1 MQAFQ
6 SMSIWDKIQGS
17 TLGDTIAESTWMF
30 PTIETIHVIALVT
43 VVGTISIMDLRMIG
57 VASRDVALT
66 QVSKDT
72 LPFTW
77 AAFVL
82 AAITGTLLFTSKA
95 HDYVNNPYFL
105 FKLVFMALAGLNMMY
120 FHFFTYRTVE
130 HWDRDPSVPGAAKL
144 AGFLSLAFWLAVVF
158 CGRLIGFTLSQFA
171 AQ

>member
-1 MQAFQ
+1 MNAIE
-6 SMSIWDKIQGS
+6 SMSIWQNIQSS

-30 PTIETIHVIALVT
+30 PTIETIHVIALVM

-57 VASRDVALT
+57 VASRDVAIT

-72 LPFTW
+72 LPYTW

-82 AAITGTLLFTSKA
+82 AAITGLLLFTSKA
-95 HDYVNNPYFL
+95 QDYVNNPYFK
-105 FKLVFMALAGLNMMY
+105 FKLVFMALAGFNMMY

-130 HWDRDPSVPGAAKL
+130 HWDRDPSVPFAVKL
-144 AGFLSLAFWLAVVF
+144 AGFLSLGFWLAVVF

-171 AQ
+171 A